1 MMAHVLQPFANTEQ
15 IFHAVWRSR
24 APLPQICLSRGAGP
38 SPEPQNFLGHH
49 SLVTESPVASCGDA
63 ASSAVPHASA
73 ASYHAEMG
81 R

>member
-1 MMAHVLQPFANTEQ
+1 MLTP
-15 IFHAVWRSR
+15 SR
-24 APLPQICLSRGAGP
+24 FSMLSGEAELHCLKSVSLRGAGP

-49 SLVTESPVASCGDA
+49 SLVTESPVAICGDA